1 MIYSLILRN
10 RETIADFSEMEGDFF
25 DFSMKV
31 LKTINKNDEFTVV
44 GNENYDFNVLIYD
57 NYIFLAITNLNSN
70 QEKVLEFLQTLKTR
84 FLEIVKREKDNLTLV
99 STSLLRELMSLFKN
113 NSKFEK
119 FDKIECELEEIKVEI
134 KKNLDKTIEK
144 DYQLDTLLIKS
155 DNLAKSVF

>member
-70 QEKVLEFLQTLKTR
+70 QEKVLEFLQTLKSR
-84 FLEIVKREKDNLTLV
+84 LLEIVKREKDNLTLV

>member
-70 QEKVLEFLQTLKTR
+70 QEKVLEFLQTLKSR

-134 KKNLDKTIEK
+134 KKI
-144 DYQLDTLLIKS
+144 
-155 DNLAKSVF
+155 

>member
-1 MIYSLILRN
+1 
-10 RETIADFSEMEGDFF
+10 
-25 DFSMKV
+25 
-31 LKTINKNDEFTVV
+31 
-44 GNENYDFNVLIYD
+44 
-57 NYIFLAITNLNSN
+57 
-70 QEKVLEFLQTLKTR
+70 
-84 FLEIVKREKDNLTLV
+84 
-99 STSLLRELMSLFKN
+99 MSLFKN

>member
-70 QEKVLEFLQTLKTR
+70 QEKVLEFLQTLKSR

-144 DYQLDTLLIKS
+144 DYQLDTLLLKS

>member
-1 MIYSLILRN
+1 M
-10 RETIADFSEMEGDFF
+10 
-25 DFSMKV
+25 
-31 LKTINKNDEFTVV
+31 
-44 GNENYDFNVLIYD
+44 IYD

-70 QEKVLEFLQTLKTR
+70 QEKVLEFLQTLKSR

>member
-57 NYIFLAITNLNSN
+57 NYIFLAIT
-70 QEKVLEFLQTLKTR
+70 KVRMWPSLVLCLLF
-84 FLEIVKREKDNLTLV
+84 IILTSYSPV
-99 STSLLRELMSLFKN
+99 
-113 NSKFEK
+113 
-119 FDKIECELEEIKVEI
+119 
-134 KKNLDKTIEK
+134 
-144 DYQLDTLLIKS
+144 
-155 DNLAKSVF
+155 

>member
-70 QEKVLEFLQTLKTR
+70 QEKVLEFLQTLKSR